1 MRLSVFILVVGALSL
16 VGCAH
21 KSPAPPKTPKA
32 PVVLK
37 ADDQHA
43 KVVFR
48 IATTHAI
55 ASFSAGKPGDLSRVG
70 NVYND
75 AEEQAYPGMAK
86 GLAKGLTRAFSFA
99 RPFRE
104 LLVPAGE
111 TTEIEGRASWTESD
125 ALRQWSYSCGPL
137 TNQLAA
143 QANKTYLV
151 EFDRSGVL
159 CSQALY
165 DITGAGQKDLI
176 AKGAHQRRE

>member
-1 MRLSVFILVVGALSL
+1 MRIPLFVVVLGALSL

-48 IATTHAI
+48 VATTHAI
-55 ASFSAGKPGDLSRVG
+55 ATFHAGKPGDLERVG

-75 AEEQAYPGMAK
+75 AEEQQYPGFTR
-86 GLAKGLTRAFSFA
+86 GLAKGLTRAFGFA
-99 RPFRE
+99 RPVRE
-104 LLVPAGE
+104 ILVPAGE
-111 TTEIEGRASWTESD
+111 TTEVESTGGWTESTP
-125 ALRQWSYSCGPL
+125 LRQWSYSCGPF
-137 TNQLAA
+137 TNQWVA

-151 EFDRSGVL
+151 EFDRSGML

-165 DITGAGQKDLI
+165 DITDTGQKVLI
-176 AKGAHQRRE
+176 PKGAR